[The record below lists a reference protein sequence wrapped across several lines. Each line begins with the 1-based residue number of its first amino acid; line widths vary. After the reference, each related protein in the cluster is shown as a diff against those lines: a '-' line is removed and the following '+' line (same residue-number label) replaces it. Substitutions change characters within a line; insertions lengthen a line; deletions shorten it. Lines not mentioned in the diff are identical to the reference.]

1 MLKLT
6 ATFTVILA
14 AATVALVACTV
25 DTEHTHPTPTALA
38 TVTPAPTAAP
48 IAIPSPLPT
57 ATPVSIVFPTA
68 VPTVTPVVIRYP
80 TALPTATPVV
90 IPPPLPTSTPAPTA
104 TPVVIRY
111 PTPLP
116 TATPAPTATPISIRF
131 PTPLPTSTPSPI
143 FAAAQ
148 TTEFAGL
155 ERWLRNG
162 VVAVETI
169 YEPQYRNRQGTA
181 WAANNAH
188 GETCLITA
196 LNVAAAYTE
205 RFSGHD
211 VPVNKTTRII
221 STREDHRGLNFG
233 WRTVSPKDDLAVLAT
248 ESRLRLPLWNL
259 APSNVRIRVGDR
271 VLVMGYDFIDGE
283 PVEPYVTSGI
293 ITRAPYFSGRDDG
306 TSLIFFDAPV
316 NTGTHGGVVLN
327 TDMQV
332 IGMVTGSRGPGKTV
346 GLHISEIR
354 ETLQT
359 PYVQCR

>member
-38 TVTPAPTAAP
+38 TVTPAPTATP

-68 VPTVTPVVIRYP
+68 LPTVTPVVIRYP

-143 FAAAQ
+143 VAAAESV
-148 TTEFAGL
+148 EFAGID
-155 ERWLRNG
+155 RWLRSG
-162 VVAVETI
+162 VVAIETI
-169 YEPQYRNRQGTA
+169 YEPRYRNRRGTA
-181 WAANNAH
+181 WAANNSR

-196 LNVAAAYTE
+196 LHIAAGYTE
-205 RFSGHD
+205 RHDGHD
-211 VPVNKTTRII
+211 IPVQKTTRII
-221 STREDHRGLNFG
+221 SSREGHRGLSFR
-233 WRTVSPKDDLAVLAT
+233 WRSVSPKDDLAVLAT
-248 ESRLRLPLWNL
+248 ESRITLPLWEL
-259 APSNVRIRVGDR
+259 APSNLEIKVGER
-271 VLVMGYDFIDGE
+271 VLMVGYDFSDNG
-283 PVEPYVTSGI
+283 PVEPYITSGI
-293 ITRAPYFSGRDDG
+293 ITRRPQFKTSDDG
-306 TSLIFFDAPV
+306 TSLIFFDAEADE
-316 NTGTHGGVVLN
+316 GTSGGVVLN
-327 TDMQV
+327 ADMQV
-332 IGMVTGSRGPGKTV
+332 IGMVLGNRGRGKTV

-354 ETLQT
+354 ETLQS
-359 PYVQCR
+359 PFMQC